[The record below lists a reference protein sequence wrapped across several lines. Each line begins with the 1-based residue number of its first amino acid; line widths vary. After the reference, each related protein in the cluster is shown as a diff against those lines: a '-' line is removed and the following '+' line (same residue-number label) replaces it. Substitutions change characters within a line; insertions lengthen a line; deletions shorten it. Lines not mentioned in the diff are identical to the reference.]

1 MARSKSTPAK
11 SKAVRQ
17 RTAGIRYHI
26 SVSDP
31 HAHLYDITLTIQE
44 PVSQQ
49 PVRLP
54 VWIAGS
60 YLIREFSQHLQG
72 LQASQN
78 GKRVAVEKLS
88 KSEWRVDC
96 KAGIPLTLTYRVY
109 ALDASVR
116 TAWLDH
122 ERGFFNF
129 TSLALQ
135 VPHEANGLHEVCLDR
150 AALPK
155 EWKVATG
162 LKPVKADKWGWG
174 TYTANDYDEL
184 VDSPVT
190 LGNFWESSFK
200 AGGATHRFVITGAP
214 DNMDGERLLADT
226 QRIVKAQMAF
236 WQGAKGKAPYSQYVF
251 MLHASGDGYGGLE
264 HRNSTALIC
273 ARKDLP
279 TRSLLGAQPPQP
291 LRATDGYVQLL
302 GLISHEFFH
311 TWNVKRLRPQEF
323 ARYDYQREN
332 YTRLLW
338 FFEGFTSYFDD
349 RFLVTTG
356 LISRSVYLQLLT
368 KTVRSVEQTPGQ
380 LVQSVEEASF
390 DAWIKYYRPNDNTP
404 NATVNYYTKG
414 ALVALCLDSV
424 MRAHGHTL
432 SGLMRDL
439 YHRTDGGPMQLTD
452 VVDALMDQHLEPVAD
467 WLQNWV
473 SQAKPLPVAE
483 ALQRLGVKVSREPS
497 TLATQLGLRVKEL
510 AGSSVVTHV
519 LRNTPAE
526 RWGLQAGDE
535 IWSVTVGK
543 RQWRVRTLQD
553 IHQALPPSGKFACH
567 IVRDREVLT
576 LQAAWPLKPDASHL
590 QSTLGIEDEK
600 RVQAWLSE

>member
-1 MARSKSTPAK
+1 MARSSSKSVAAK
-11 SKAVRQ
+11 RHPIAPVQ
-17 RTAGIRYHI
+17 YHLG
-26 SVSDP
+26 VSEP
-31 HAHLYDITLTIQE
+31 HTHLIDVTLTIQE
-44 PVSQQ
+44 PMAQQ
-49 PVRLP
+49 PLRLP

-60 YLIREFSQHLQG
+60 YLVREFSQHLQE

-78 GKRVAVEKLS
+78 GKRVAVEKVS
-88 KSEWRVDC
+88 KSEWRLDC
-96 KAGIPLTLTYRVY
+96 KAHVPITIKYRVY

-135 VPHEANGLHEVCLDR
+135 VPHLANGPHQVHMER
-150 AALPK
+150 RALPK
-155 EWKVATG
+155 DWKVATG
-162 LKPVKADKWGWG
+162 LKPLKTDQAGWG
-174 TYTANDYDEL
+174 TYIASDYDEL
-184 VDSPVT
+184 ADSPVT
-190 LGNFWESSFK
+190 LGAFWMGDFK
-200 AGGATHRFVITGAP
+200 TGGALHQLVITGAP
-214 DNMDGERLLADT
+214 DNFDAERLLADT
-226 QRIVKAQMAF
+226 QRIVKAQIKF
-236 WQGAKGKAPYSQYVF
+236 WQGAKGKAPYDRYVF
-251 MLHASGDGYGGLE
+251 MLHASGEGYGGLE

-279 TRSLLGAQPPQP
+279 TLNHLGSQPPQP

-311 TWNVKRLRPQEF
+311 TWNVKRMRPHEF
-323 ARYDYQREN
+323 GRYDYQREN

-356 LISRSVYLQLLT
+356 LISRQVYLQLLT

-380 LVQSVEEASF
+380 LIQSVEEASF

-424 MRAHGHTL
+424 MRAHGRTL
-432 SGLMRDL
+432 SELMRQL
-439 YHRTDGGPMQLTD
+439 YRRTDGGPMQLQD
-452 VVDALMDQHLEPVAD
+452 VVATLLEWHLEPIAE
-467 WLQNWV
+467 WLQAWV
-473 SQAKPLPVAE
+473 SQAKPLPIAE
-483 ALQRLGVKVSREPS
+483 SLQRLGVKVGREPAS
-497 TLATQLGLRVKEL
+497 LATQLGLRVKEM
-510 AGSSVVTHV
+510 AGSSIVTHV
-519 LRNTPAE
+519 LRHSCAE

-553 IHQALPPSGKFACH
+553 IYQALPRSGKLVCH
-567 IVRDREVLT
+567 IVRDREVLS
-576 LQAAWPLKPDASHL
+576 LQATWPLKPDAGHM
-590 QSTLGIEDEK
+590 QTTLTIENESRAQEWLTEK
-600 RVQAWLSE
+600 T